1 VWTSKKL
8 HEHHLAQASCATEE
22 SPEENASPAHS
33 QLHTHLVS
41 TSMNRHL
48 DVLSPPQTSHVL
60 RTPSRALA
68 EGGRPGTGQTPQ
80 LPATAAKVSM
90 YAQMRVGDVCSG
102 VPRTRIMRLECAHGA
117 GPLLSRCPRLSPP
130 AGALSNFLSSSLSSS
145 LPPSLHP
152 SLPPFLSSSCR
163 RCIGASVT

>member
-1 VWTSKKL
+1 MWTSKKL

-22 SPEENASPAHS
+22 NPEGDASPTHS

-68 EGGRPGTGQTPQ
+68 EGGRAGTEQTPQ

-90 YAQMRVGDVCSG
+90 YA
-102 VPRTRIMRLECAHGA
+102 
-117 GPLLSRCPRLSPP
+117 
-130 AGALSNFLSSSLSSS
+130 
-145 LPPSLHP
+145 
-152 SLPPFLSSSCR
+152 
-163 RCIGASVT
+163 